1 MRTPLRIRPD
11 EQYIAEVVLVITTL
25 GAKRPEFNAGK
36 RARDLFEIKRVHHK
50 IIDFNRD
57 CRGAMGQTGTQMDVV
72 IERLSQEPCAAR
84 KLQTEAAA
92 DGEDEDLVLPQI
104 FVDGL
109 YLGNAEELQCA
120 EDDGIL
126 NQILHRKICPARIN
140 GIKTKDEICGVPRSE
155 GATACPKCKSSFE
168 ELMPDL
174 QTITEVLLRLDK
186 EKLQEDAFSS
196 EDESIESEED

>member
-25 GAKRPEFNAGK
+25 GAKRPEYNAGK

-72 IERLSQEPCAAR
+72 IERLSQEPTAAR

-109 YLGNAEELQCA
+109 YLGNAEELQCF

-126 NQILHRKICPARIN
+126 NDILHRQICPSRIN
-140 GIKTKDEICGVPRSE
+140 GIKTKDEICAATRPQ
-155 GATACPKCKSSFE
+155 GATECAKCKSSFE

-174 QTITEVLLRLDK
+174 QTITEVIRRLDK
-186 EKLQEDAFSS
+186 EKMQEEAFSS
-196 EDESIESEED
+196 DEASESEED